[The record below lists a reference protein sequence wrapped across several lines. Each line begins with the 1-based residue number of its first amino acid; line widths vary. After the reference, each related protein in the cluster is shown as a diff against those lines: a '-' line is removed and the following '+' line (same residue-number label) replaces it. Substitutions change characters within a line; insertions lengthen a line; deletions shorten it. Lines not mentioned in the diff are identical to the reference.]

1 MSEVKMG
8 ENSTIVFENAFC
20 LNKMMREETA
30 NLNWR
35 QTGILI
41 FVFSTFLTVL
51 LFPQDYF
58 FNNDPK
64 NPVSLWLAF
73 GHMALAMYL
82 WAALTPL
89 IFRLGVRFVIGKEKF
104 LRSLVIHFVF
114 GITLGV
120 IWTIIYHIIL
130 IGIFEGETASVVYDE
145 IFGKAEMFLANVTNG
160 FIFYILILAI
170 NQAAIYSRKYRDR
183 EFRLQQAELQVLK
196 MQLHPHFLFNT
207 MNAISALV
215 YSSPQNATKTIS
227 QLSDLL
233 RLTLNRNK
241 SQEVAL
247 KDELDFLRKYI
258 QIQQTL
264 LQERL
269 EIEWKIDSE
278 TLDAAIPNMLLQP
291 LVENSIKHGIA
302 PLETGGRIE
311 IGTYRDGKNL
321 FIYVRD
327 NGLGL
332 MPGRKE
338 TGNGVGLANTKARLR
353 HLYEEAHEF
362 HLSEAP
368 DGGLLVKI
376 VIPFREEIIREEEPI

>member
-1 MSEVKMG
+1 ME
-8 ENSTIVFENAFC
+8 ENAVIVFENAFC
-20 LNKMMREETA
+20 LNKMMREEAA
-30 NLNWR
+30 NPNWR

-41 FVFSTFLTVL
+41 FVFSTFLTLL
-51 LFPQDYF
+51 LFPQGYF
-58 FNNDPK
+58 FNIDSK
-64 NPVSLWLAF
+64 NPVSLWSAF
-73 GHMALAMYL
+73 GQMALAMYL

-89 IFRLGVRFVIGKEKF
+89 VFRMGVRFVIGKENF
-104 LRSLVIHFVF
+104 FRSLVIHFIF
-114 GITLGV
+114 GITLGI
-120 IWTIIYHIIL
+120 IWTIAYHIIL
-130 IGIFEGETASVVYDE
+130 VGIFEGENASVVYDE
-145 IFGKAEMFLANVTNG
+145 IFGKTEMFLTNVTNG
-160 FIFYILILAI
+160 FVFYILILAI
-170 NQAAIYSRKYRDR
+170 NQAVIYSHKYRDR

-196 MQLHPHFLFNT
+196 MQLHPYFLFNT
-207 MNAISALV
+207 LNAISALV

-291 LVENSIKHGIA
+291 LIENSIKHGIA
-302 PLETGGRIE
+302 PLESGGRIE
-311 IGTYRDGKNL
+311 IGTHREREKL
-321 FIYVRD
+321 FIYVKN
-327 NGLGL
+327 NGFALE
-332 MPGRKE
+332 PDKNE
-338 TGNGVGLANTKARLR
+338 TGKEDGLVNIKTRLE

-362 HLSEAP
+362 YQSEAP
-368 DGGLLVKI
+368 DGGLLVEI
-376 VIPFREEIIREEEPI
+376 VIPFRETIREEELV